1 MVPRGRLTQ
10 GASRQVYMAS
20 SPHIVGARTWAEGGN
35 VSHAGRS
42 ITALLPGPVVNR
54 IELIQLCQ
62 ELGRTLT
69 NGNSQSHMSRTDTSC
84 FALRRSSRRGGGSA
98 LYASFQWI
106 LSHGFGSKTAI
117 RNNPRCEGSYGEQ
130 SVSISPAY
138 HPSFRQEFALAAVWL
153 VDSI

>member
-20 SPHIVGARTWAEGGN
+20 SPHIAGARTWAEGGN

-69 NGNSQSHMSRTDTSC
+69 NGNSQSHMYTSC
-84 FALRRSSRRGGGSA
+84 FALRRSSR
-98 LYASFQWI
+98 
-106 LSHGFGSKTAI
+106 
-117 RNNPRCEGSYGEQ
+117 
-130 SVSISPAY
+130 
-138 HPSFRQEFALAAVWL
+138 
-153 VDSI
+153 